1 METKSKTTKLKTKSL
16 EELEDKY
23 FGKKGT
29 SKRENYEAQVEIEI
43 IGEFLKQY
51 REDKN
56 LTQQQLAKKLGM
68 DKSYISKIEHNV
80 KTQRLDTLVNVLKA
94 LKGHLF
100 IRIPAEKGFREVE
113 LV

>member
-1 METKSKTTKLKTKSL
+1 METNNKTAKLRTKSL

-23 FGKKGT
+23 FGRKGT
-29 SKRENYEAQVEIEI
+29 SKRANYEAQVEIEV

-56 LTQQQLAKKLGM
+56 LTQQQLAQKLGM
-68 DKSYISKIEHNV
+68 DKTYISKIEHNV

-100 IRIPAEKGFREVE
+100 IRIPAEKGFKEVE